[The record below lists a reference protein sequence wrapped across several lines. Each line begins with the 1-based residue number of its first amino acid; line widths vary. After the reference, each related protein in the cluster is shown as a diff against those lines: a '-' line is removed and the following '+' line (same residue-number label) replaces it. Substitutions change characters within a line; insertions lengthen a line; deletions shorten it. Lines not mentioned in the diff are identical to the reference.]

1 MLQRLQP
8 TLTSSQLLL
17 VITLYFTLVFNYPF
31 LRGFMGAILALE
43 QFNMMFL
50 LSVPVVTGSILL
62 IVFSFLALPKL
73 LKPILIIIT
82 LTSALVFYASLNYG
96 TVFDY
101 GMIQNSVETDQGEAL
116 SYVNF
121 QALITFLLV
130 GVLPTLFI
138 AATKLTPLSIG
149 RAIVSRLR
157 LIAAAFAVL
166 LTLVFFF
173 YQDYAAVGRNN
184 SHLKKIINPTQYIYS
199 GVKYVKHNY
208 FDSEIP
214 FKTLDSSPT
223 LNTPKEKEVMV
234 IMLGETARAQN
245 FASNGYS
252 KATNQYT
259 APYTMTS
266 FEHMYSCGTA
276 TAVSVPCMFSSMTR
290 DNFERRQADKQ
301 QNVIDIAQLAGF
313 DVQWISNNGC
323 KNVCDRVPTINI
335 DLDQPNPL
343 CDGHYCQDEILLTPL
358 AKKLANLQREK
369 TLMVLHMMGSHGP
382 TYYKR
387 YPNSHQKFTPDCQRS
402 DIQNCSQEQ
411 PVNTYD
417 NTIAYTDFVISKV
430 VAQLDSLA
438 PQYKTSML
446 YVSDHGESLGESGVY
461 LHGLPYS
468 FSPVEQR
475 HIPMLLWSS
484 NQRHSNACISRRARQ
499 QEFSHDNLFHSLLGW
514 LSISSSAYQSEL
526 DIFANCEPSPNIA
539 NNSLTD

>member
-8 TLTSSQLLL
+8 KLTSSQLLL

-31 LRGFMGAILALE
+31 LQGFMGAILALE
-43 QFNMMFL
+43 QFNIAFL
-50 LSVPVVTGSILL
+50 LSVPLVIGCILL
-62 IVFSFLALPKL
+62 IVFSILALPKL
-73 LKPILIIIT
+73 LKPTLIAIT

-116 SYVNF
+116 SYVNL
-121 QALITFLLV
+121 QALITFVLV
-130 GVLPTLFI
+130 GVLPALFI
-138 AATKLTPLSIG
+138 ATTQLTPLSIG
-149 RAIVSRLR
+149 QAVISRLR

-208 FDSEIP
+208 FDNEIP

-234 IMLGETARAQN
+234 IVLGETARAKN
-245 FASNGYS
+245 FASNGYDRD
-252 KATNQYT
+252 TNLYT
-259 APYTMTS
+259 APYAMTS
-266 FEHMYSCGTA
+266 FEKMYSCGTA

-335 DLDQPNPL
+335 DLNQPSPL

-358 AKKLANLQREK
+358 AKKLANLQQEK
-369 TLMVLHMMGSHGP
+369 TLIVLHMMGSHGP

-387 YPNSHQKFTPDCQRS
+387 YPNSHQKFTPDCRRS

-411 PVNTYD
+411 LINTYD

-430 VAQLDSLA
+430 VAQLDYLA
-438 PQYKTSML
+438 PQYKASML
-446 YVSDHGESLGESGVY
+446 YISDHGESLGESGVY

-484 NQRHSNACISRRARQ
+484 NQRHSSACIAQRAKEQR
-499 QEFSHDNLFHSLLGW
+499 FSHDNLFHSLLGW
-514 LSISSSAYQSEL
+514 LSISSSAYQNEL
-526 DIFANCEPSPNIA
+526 DIFAHCEPSPNIA
-539 NNSLTD
+539 NNSLTH

>member
-8 TLTSSQLLL
+8 KLTSSQLLL
-17 VITLYFTLVFNYPF
+17 VITLYFTVVFNYPF
-31 LRGFMGAILALE
+31 LRGFMGAILALD

-50 LSVPVVTGSILL
+50 LSVPLVIGSILL
-62 IVFSFLALPKL
+62 IVFSLLALPKL
-73 LKPILIIIT
+73 LKPILISIT

-116 SYVNF
+116 SYVNT
-121 QALITFLLV
+121 QALITFVLV
-130 GVLPTLFI
+130 GALPALFI
-138 AATKLTPLSIG
+138 AMTKLTPLSAG
-149 RAIVSRLR
+149 QAIVSRLR

-208 FDSEIP
+208 FDNEIP

-223 LNTPKEKEVMV
+223 LNNPKEKEIMV
-234 IMLGETARAQN
+234 IVLGETARAQN
-245 FASNGYS
+245 FASNGYN
-252 KATNQYT
+252 KDTNQYT
-259 APYTMTS
+259 APYAITS

-301 QNVIDIAQLAGF
+301 QNVIDIVQLAGF
-313 DVQWISNNGC
+313 DVQWIGNNGC

-335 DLDQPNPL
+335 DLNQPNPL

-358 AKKLANLQREK
+358 AKKLANLQYDK
-369 TLMVLHMMGSHGP
+369 TLIVLHMMGSHGP

-387 YPNSHQKFTPDCQRS
+387 YPQSHRKFTPDCQRS

-411 PVNTYD
+411 LVNTYD
-417 NTIAYTDFVISKV
+417 NTIAYTDFVLSKV
-430 VAQLDSLA
+430 VAQLDSVA

-468 FSPVEQR
+468 FSPAEQR

-484 NQRHSNACISRRARQ
+484 IQRHSSACISQRAKQ
-499 QEFSHDNLFHSLLGW
+499 QKFSHDNLFHSLLGW

-526 DIFANCEPSPNIA
+526 DIFANCELAPNIA
-539 NNSLTD
+539 NNSLTH

>member
-8 TLTSSQLLL
+8 KLTTSQLLL

-43 QFNMMFL
+43 QFNIAFL
-50 LSVPVVTGSILL
+50 LSVPFVIGCILL
-62 IVFSFLALPKL
+62 IVFSILALPKL
-73 LKPILIIIT
+73 LKPILIAIT

-121 QALITFLLV
+121 QALITFVLV
-130 GVLPTLFI
+130 GVLPALFI
-138 AATKLTPLSIG
+138 AATQLTPLSIG
-149 RAIVSRLR
+149 QAVISRLR

-234 IMLGETARAQN
+234 IVLGETARAQN
-245 FASNGYS
+245 FASNGYDRD
-252 KATNQYT
+252 TNLYT
-259 APYTMTS
+259 APYAMTS

-335 DLDQPNPL
+335 DLNQPSPL
-343 CDGHYCQDEILLTPL
+343 CDGLYCQDEILLAPL
-358 AKKLANLQREK
+358 AKKLSNLQQEK
-369 TLMVLHMMGSHGP
+369 TLIVLHMMGSHGP

-411 PVNTYD
+411 LINTYD

-438 PQYKTSML
+438 PQYNTSML

-484 NQRHSNACISRRARQ
+484 NQRHNSACIAQRAKQ

-526 DIFANCEPSPNIA
+526 DIFANCEPSLNIA
-539 NNSLTD
+539 NNSLTH

>member
-411 PVNTYD
+411 LVNTYD

-461 LHGLPYS
+461 LHSLPYS

>member
-411 PVNTYD
+411 LVNTYD